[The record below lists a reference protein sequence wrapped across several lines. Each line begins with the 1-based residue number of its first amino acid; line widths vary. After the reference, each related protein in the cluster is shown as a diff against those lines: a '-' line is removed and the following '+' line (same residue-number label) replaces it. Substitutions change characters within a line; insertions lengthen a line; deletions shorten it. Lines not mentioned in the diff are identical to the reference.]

1 VRRFALLL
9 LSLVVLIAGCGGD
22 ETGAPA
28 TSAETETTPPATTGE
43 TETIAE
49 DVTSFGVYFF
59 RGEKVAPAYRS
70 VSQTEAVGTAAL
82 EALLAGPTADETGL
96 GLTSTIP
103 AGTKL
108 LGLDVNEG
116 VASVDLSPEFE
127 AGGGSL
133 SMMGRL
139 AQLTFTLTQFP
150 TIEGVWVAVQG
161 ETVHALGGEGVVIN
175 EALTR
180 AHFADLTPLI
190 LVEHPA
196 VGETV
201 TSPIPVSGTASV
213 FEATLR
219 IRLEGPDGESLW
231 EDTVTASDGA
241 PGRGTF
247 AVAVPFAATGPGRIV
262 AFSPSAKDGSEQHT
276 FEVEIVFAG

>member
-1 VRRFALLL
+1 VRRFALLISLAL
-9 LSLVVLIAGCGGD
+9 LLAGCGGD

-28 TSAETETTPPATTGE
+28 TNAETEAPPPPATTAETETV
-43 TETIAE
+43 AE

-59 RGEKVAPAYRS
+59 RGEKVAPAYRA
-70 VSQTEAVGTAAL
+70 VPQTEAVGTAAL

-108 LGLDVNEG
+108 LGLDVDDG
-116 VASVDLSPEFE
+116 VATVNLSPEFE
-127 AGGGSL
+127 SGGGSL

-150 TIEGVWVAVQG
+150 TIEGVRVAVQG
-161 ETVHALGGEGVVIN
+161 ETVDALGGEGIVID

-180 AHFADLTPLI
+180 AHVVDLTPLI
-190 LVEHPA
+190 LVEDPA
-196 VGETV
+196 AGETV

-219 IRLEGPDGESLW
+219 LRLEGPGGESLW

-247 AVAVPFAATGPGRIV
+247 AVAVPFAATGPGKIV
-262 AFSPSAKDGSEQHT
+262 AFSPSAEDGSEQHT
-276 FEVEIVFAG
+276 FEVEVELAP